1 MKILVVGK
9 DHHGEM
15 SPFVADQI
23 TALQK
28 LGVTV
33 DSYAISGKGLSAYL
47 WNVGGINK
55 KINVFH
61 PDVIHAHYGLSGLTA
76 NYERRVPVVT
86 TYHGSDIHSGGW
98 ILKLSQL
105 AMRMS
110 AFNIFVGEKLM
121 KASGFTHSNCCVL
134 PCGVDLDVIKEEPKE
149 TARAQLHFSKSMV
162 LFSGA
167 FSDSVKNAAL
177 AKAAMRNIPEAELV
191 ELKGYTRQEVCL
203 LMNAADCLLMT
214 SDREGSPQV
223 IKEAMACGTPIVSV
237 DVGDVREVIADTD
250 GCYIAE
256 RDAEDI
262 AQKIR
267 CAIAFAVKTNGRK
280 RIINLNLGNEQ
291 IAKRLVD
298 IYKEVLRH

>member
-1 MKILVVGK
+1 MKILIVGR

-15 SPFVADQI
+15 SPFVAEQI

-33 DSYAISGKGLSAYL
+33 DSYGITGKGLSAYL
-47 WNVGGINK
+47 WNIGGINK
-55 KINVFH
+55 RISALQ

-76 NYERRVPVVT
+76 NLQRRVPVVT
-86 TYHGSDIHSGGW
+86 TYHGSDVHSGGW

-110 AFNIFVGEKLM
+110 AYNIFVGEKLM
-121 KASGFTHSNCCVL
+121 KVSGFTHPNCCVL

-149 TARAQLHFSKSMV
+149 TARAQLHRSKPMV

-167 FSDSVKNAAL
+167 FSDNVKNAAM
-177 AKAAMRNIPEAELV
+177 AKAAMRNVPEAELV
-191 ELKGYTRQEVCL
+191 ELKGYSRQEVCL

-237 DVGDVREVIADTD
+237 DVGDVRNMIGDTD

-256 RDAEDI
+256 RDADDI

-267 CAIAFAVKTNGRK
+267 RAIAFGVKTNGRK
-280 RIINLNLGNEQ
+280 RIIDLHLGNEQ
-291 IAKRLVD
+291 IANHLVE

>member
-1 MKILVVGK
+1 MKILIVGK

-15 SPFVADQI
+15 SPFVAEQI

-28 LGVTV
+28 LGVTI
-33 DSYAISGKGLSAYL
+33 DSFGITGKGLSGYL
-47 WNVGGINK
+47 WNIGRINK
-55 KINVFH
+55 KINAFK

-76 NYERRVPVVT
+76 NLQRQVPVVT

-105 AMRMS
+105 AMRLS
-110 AFNIFVGEKLM
+110 AYNIFVGEKLM
-121 KASGFTHSNCCVL
+121 KASGFSRPNCCVL
-134 PCGVDLDVIKEEPKE
+134 PCSIDLDIIKEQPKE
-149 TARAQLHFSKSMV
+149 TARVQLQRSKPMV

-177 AKAAMRNIPEAELV
+177 AKAAIRNIPEAELV
-191 ELKGYTRQEVCL
+191 ELKGYTRQEVCI

-237 DVGDVREVIADTD
+237 DVGDVGEIIGDTD

-256 RDAEDI
+256 RDADDI

-267 CAIAFAVKTNGRK
+267 RAIAFGVKTNGRK
-280 RIINLNLGNEQ
+280 RIIDLHLGNEQ
-291 IAKRLVD
+291 IANHLVE